1 MFQAPADNAFLCHN
15 DRGGKTGCW
24 ETCSGWIDGCLL
36 NLSIETFIFN
46 FSIYIFSDRWK
57 IWLLFP
63 WRIPHEFLWTATQML
78 PLSWG
83 RNSSGSDPTERET
96 VRPLCRVSNDQGK
109 DGIGR
114 WLWSRLLRG
123 LSFSSTDTDLP
134 RSCDAFHPDKEA
146 SSSYAHPAW
155 VDGSAGWGASWEPL
169 PGTAAGG
176 TEVLP
181 GLLGHNGRKQDS

>member
-1 MFQAPADNAFLCHN
+1 MLFSATMTEEVKQAAGKHAQAD
-15 DRGGKTGCW
+15 
-24 ETCSGWIDGCLL
+24 GWIDGCLL
-36 NLSIETFIFN
+36 NLSPESTELL
-46 FSIYIFSDRWK
+46 SSMFSDRWR

-63 WRIPHEFLWTATQML
+63 WRIPPEFLWTATQML

-96 VRPLCRVSNDQGK
+96 VRPLCQVSNDQGK
-109 DGIGR
+109 DGIGG

-134 RSCDAFHPDKEA
+134 RSRDAFHPDKET

-169 PGTAAGG
+169 PGTATGS
-176 TEVLP
+176 TQVLL
-181 GLLGHNGRKQDS
+181 GLLGHRGKEQSS